1 MKSPLRGPLRTV
13 ACWALL
19 SASPLL
25 AQKTVPERKAYP
37 PNIPDANV
45 EPYQILENKTLNVW
59 IFQPPQSNKPQA
71 AIVFF
76 FGGGWVSG
84 SPIQFVTQAQS
95 LSARGMVA
103 ILADYRVASRDKVKP
118 ADCVADAKTCI
129 RWVRTHAGRL
139 GIDPDRIVA
148 AGGSAGG
155 HLAAATAT
163 LPNRDPNANSASVSS
178 VPNALILFNPGV
190 VMAPFD
196 GLSLQGFGA
205 KGDVERFGCEPK
217 EISPLHHVKT
227 GTPPTIIFHGKNDSI
242 VPIATVEKFT
252 EVMKAHGNRC
262 ELVDYPGLSHGFFN
276 QSPQREDTLQK
287 ADAFLVSLGYLSPP

>member
-1 MKSPLRGPLRTV
+1 M
-13 ACWALL
+13 
-19 SASPLL
+19 
-25 AQKTVPERKAYP
+25 
-37 PNIPDANV
+37 
-45 EPYQILENKTLNVW
+45 
-59 IFQPPQSNKPQA
+59 
-71 AIVFF
+71 
-76 FGGGWVSG
+76 
-84 SPIQFVTQAQS
+84 QFVTQAQA
-95 LSARGMVA
+95 LAARGMVS

-118 ADCVADAKTCI
+118 ADCVSDAKACI
-129 RWVRTHAGRL
+129 RWVRTQAARL
-139 GIDPDRIVA
+139 GVDPDRIVA

-163 LPNRDPNANSASVSS
+163 LPNLDSNANNDSVSS
-178 VPNALILFNPGV
+178 VPNALILFNPAV
-190 VMAPFD
+190 VMAPFE
-196 GLSLQGFGA
+196 GLSLQGFGVNGA
-205 KGDVERFGCEPK
+205 VERFGCEPK

-227 GTPPTIIFHGKNDSI
+227 GTPTIIFHGKNDAT